1 MLLKRM
7 NLNVSV
13 RPVLVGLARKGAET
27 DVQGHRASPRFYLL
41 EITTA
46 NDRVLGPGGDRE
58 GSMAIEAIVA
68 VLRMLLITYQSPEKA
83 VGNSVLGTEWSHLL
97 NHEYWLH
104 LRLLY
109 SHQLILRSAPTHS
122 ERQLRFTV
130 CRCFIPYMQRCKID
144 RQDEGAV
151 VCSGRRANEIV

>member
-68 VLRMLLITYQSPEKA
+68 VFNELFNERKAPWLAFAIKHWNFPAAARFFMAFSDSILNGADSLTAISKLRTKS
-83 VGNSVLGTEWSHLL
+83 
-97 NHEYWLH
+97 
-104 LRLLY
+104 R
-109 SHQLILRSAPTHS
+109 RSRHIARP
-122 ERQLRFTV
+122 
-130 CRCFIPYMQRCKID
+130 
-144 RQDEGAV
+144 
-151 VCSGRRANEIV
+151 